1 MNIALLYYDGFSEF
15 EIAIMALLFKRHNL
29 IAVALENREYR
40 SEENQRFCF
49 DQLVRDVDVGLR
61 IFAKL
66 LGVEKSSTWRKS
78 DPDCMA
84 GVTGCFSAYHNVVRS
99 IANNRKTRFR
109 IEMEERY
116 ANRSV

>member
-61 IFAKL
+61 IFARLFGRRKIIHLAKAGPRQYGGCHWL
-66 LGVEKSSTWRKS
+66 L
-78 DPDCMA
+78 
-84 GVTGCFSAYHNVVRS
+84 
-99 IANNRKTRFR
+99 FR
-109 IEMEERY
+109 L
-116 ANRSV
+116 S